1 MTLETDVQQGWH
13 EAIVELFDLDLT
25 PITGDVDDKFYFTNQ
40 LKPDNSKIIWQ
51 GRTYEPLPI
60 LATGYEKNTTGQIAQ
75 PSLTVANVMGTFT
88 QVISSLDDLVGAKVT
103 RRRTLGKYLDGELS
117 ADPSQEFPLDIFY
130 IERKTGEDALTITW
144 QLGSIL
150 DLEGLQLPR
159 RVITQNYCQWKYRSS
174 ECGYTGSPLFTS
186 RDGVISKT
194 GQSTEALAVLNAY
207 DFLKQ
212 KESELQAAINTKN
225 QKAKEKEEACTLFV
239 KLSECFSVN
248 SFLNPDCYVLA
259 FQTGILSLG
268 GTKNAQ
274 AVWNGA
280 IVQLG
285 ETYRQGRN
293 EGRVP
298 GQSLQSY
305 FSIQLWGID
314 PFACSNATAA
324 LAAAEAA
331 VTVALNNYTTAKNN
345 LASAT
350 AALPLDDELWQQDVC
365 GKRVNSCKLRFP
377 TTPIEAPSL
386 PFGGFPGAN
395 VTR

>member
-1 MTLETDVQQGWH
+1 MTLEADVQQGWH

-103 RRRTLGKYLDGELS
+103 RRRTLGKYLDGELA

-212 KESELQAAINTKN
+212 KESELQAAINN
-225 QKAKEKEEACTLFV
+225 RNVKAQEKEYACTTIVLLEERF
-239 KLSECFSVN
+239 N
-248 SFLNPDCYVLA
+248 SPSMFGVDYYIKTTQTTNFA
-259 FQTGILSLG
+259 FG
-268 GTKNAQ
+268 GTSTTIAI
-274 AVWNGA
+274 WNGA
-280 IVQLG
+280 SVSLG
-285 ETYRQGRN
+285 SQYRQGRN
-293 EGRVP
+293 EGRVTGKP
-298 GQSLQSY
+298 LESY
-305 FSIQLWGID
+305 FSIQRWGVD
-314 PFACSNATAA
+314 PTACGNATAA

-331 VTVALNNYTTAKNN
+331 LTTALNNYTTAKGT
-345 LASAT
+345 LASVT
-350 AALPLDDELWQQDVC
+350 AALPASDPLWQQDIC

-395 VTR
+395 LTR